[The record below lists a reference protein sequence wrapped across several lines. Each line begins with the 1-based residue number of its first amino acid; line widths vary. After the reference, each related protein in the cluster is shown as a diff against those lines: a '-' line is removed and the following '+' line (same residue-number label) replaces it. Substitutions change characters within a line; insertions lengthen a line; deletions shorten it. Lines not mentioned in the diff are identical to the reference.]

1 MDTTSWIEWFLGCLG
16 RTIDGVQ
23 ETLSAILAKAR
34 FCDRT
39 KDMTLNDR
47 HRNVV
52 NRLLD
57 GFEGKLTTSKQAALA
72 TCSQDRAHRTSR
84 NGSSMASWFRI
95 SGGGAAQAIH
105 SLNRNNKSARLRK
118 GLPPEGR
125 EPATGSGRS
134 LEPGPALS
142 RTRPLQLR
150 RKTSAGLRRIDHVNP
165 GLTKITIYKLLNRL
179 PLKLISLAGLAL
191 RA

>member
-1 MDTTSWIEWFLGCLG
+1 MYSASARIRQERNTYYHIPEFTQKWAMDTTSWIEWFLGCLG

-57 GFEGKLTTSKQAALA
+57 GFEGKLTTSK
-72 TCSQDRAHRTSR
+72 
-84 NGSSMASWFRI
+84 
-95 SGGGAAQAIH
+95 
-105 SLNRNNKSARLRK
+105 
-118 GLPPEGR
+118 
-125 EPATGSGRS
+125 
-134 LEPGPALS
+134 
-142 RTRPLQLR
+142 
-150 RKTSAGLRRIDHVNP
+150 
-165 GLTKITIYKLLNRL
+165 
-179 PLKLISLAGLAL
+179 
-191 RA
+191 